1 MMAESAL
8 SGDQRVSEVLLE
20 ALPYLQRYAHKT
32 IVVKMGGSTL
42 GQHDTTLDDLVAL
55 QRLGVNA
62 IVVHGGG
69 NEITSWMRRLG
80 LEARFVEG
88 LRVTDHEAMQLA
100 LMVLAGKVNKELVAQ
115 VAQRGGRAVG
125 LSGVDGQILQARR
138 KDDRL
143 GFVGE
148 VSKVDLTALTDL
160 EGAGFIPIVAPIA
173 IGDDFQAL
181 NINGDTAAAAI
192 ATALS
197 AEKLIFLT
205 DVPGVMRGDGEVISQ
220 LTVEEASELIGTG
233 VISGGMIPKIRAC
246 ASALEKVERAHI
258 IDGRQEHA
266 LIYELFTDSGVGTM
280 LTKS

>member
-1 MMAESAL
+1 MAEAAVP
-8 SGDQRVSEVLLE
+8 GDHRVSEVLLE
-20 ALPYLQRYAHKT
+20 ALPYLQRYANKT

-69 NEITSWMRRLG
+69 NEITSWMRRIG
-80 LEARFVEG
+80 LEARFVDG
-88 LRVTDHEAMQLA
+88 LRVTDDQAMQLA
-100 LMVLAGKVNKELVAQ
+100 LMILAGKVNKELVAQ
-115 VAQRGGRAVG
+115 VAERGGRAVG
-125 LSGVDGQILQARR
+125 LCGVDGQIMQARR
-138 KDDRL
+138 KDARL

-148 VSKVDLTALTDL
+148 ISRVDLTALTDL
-160 EGAGFIPIVAPIA
+160 EEAGFIPIVAPIA
-173 IGDDFQAL
+173 IGDDFRAL

-192 ATALS
+192 ATALG

-220 LTVEEASELIGTG
+220 LTVEEANELLGTG

-246 ASALEKVERAHI
+246 VNALDKVERAHI

>member
-1 MMAESAL
+1 MPEAVLPGNRIVA
-8 SGDQRVSEVLLE
+8 DVLLE
-20 ALPYLQRYAHKT
+20 ALPYLHRYADKT

-55 QRLGVNA
+55 QRLGINT

-69 NEITSWMRRLG
+69 SEITAWMQRLG
-80 LEARFVEG
+80 LEARFVDG
-88 LRVTDHEAMQLA
+88 LRVTDQAAMQLA
-100 LMVLAGKVNKELVAQ
+100 LMTLAGKVNKELVAQ

-138 KDDRL
+138 KDARL

-148 VSKVDLTALTDL
+148 IFQVDLTALTGVA
-160 EGAGFIPIVAPIA
+160 GAGFVPIVAPIA
-173 IGDDFQAL
+173 IGEDYQAL
-181 NINGDTAAAAI
+181 NVNADTAAAAI
-192 ATALS
+192 ATAIR

-205 DVPGVMRGDGEVISQ
+205 DVPGVIHTNGEAISR
-220 LTVEEASELIGTG
+220 LSVEEAVKLIEAGT
-233 VISGGMIPKIRAC
+233 ISGGMIPKVQAC
-246 ASALEKVERAHI
+246 ISALEQVERTHI

-280 LTKS
+280 LTKN